1 MITIPE
7 NMKVNKIKLKI
18 PDMKNYSFA
27 VGRINKYDELKSI
40 SKYSNKDKKKM
51 LKWLNNVI
59 LYKCIQQ
66 GHSEKMLRF
75 NFNYPDCND
84 WYSLDDI
91 NHIISI
97 TNKRY
102 LDLGGDN

>member
-1 MITIPE
+1 MINIPE

-51 LKWLNNVI
+51 LK
-59 LYKCIQQ
+59 
-66 GHSEKMLRF
+66 
-75 NFNYPDCND
+75 
-84 WYSLDDI
+84 
-91 NHIISI
+91 
-97 TNKRY
+97 
-102 LDLGGDN
+102 